1 MKFLQKGFTL
11 IELMIVIAI
20 IGILAAVAL
29 PAYNN
34 YTDKARYSEMVMAVA
49 PMKTALSVCA
59 QQGECVLDG
68 NTGWAEVGSKGNDH
82 LKLSGDDPTTTG
94 TVETDFEVGSV
105 AIPLPTATGKVV
117 QSAYETDGTLDEAKW
132 DVAGH
137 GTPVL
142 RVTGVPIA
150 KGSITTDDTLVFAA
164 TLNSDGTVAFQIDPS
179 SGCKA
184 HKGGSIC

>member
-1 MKFLQKGFTL
+1 MKLLQKGFTL

-59 QQGECVLDG
+59 QQGECVLNG
-68 NTGWAEVGSKGNDH
+68 NTGWAQEGDKGPDH
-82 LKLSGDDPTTTG
+82 LAVLGDDPTTT
-94 TVETDFEVGSV
+94 TVETTFEIGSV
-105 AIPLPTATGKVV
+105 SIPLPSATGKVV
-117 QSAYETDGTLDEAKW
+117 QNAYKADGSLDTDKW
-132 DVAGH
+132 KVEGH
-137 GTPVL
+137 GTKVL
-142 RVTGVPIA
+142 KVTGVPIA
-150 KGSITTDDTLVFAA
+150 KGSITTEDTLIFGA
-164 TLNSDGTVAFQIDPS
+164 TLNADGTVAFGIDPA